1 MLLPP
6 RSGAEQSA
14 SSPTDLP
21 LLHREELA
29 NGLLLEFFDRSN
41 RYFGDYHRVCI
52 EFRTTLFLDAPV
64 LVQLDAEVLQR
75 ARRYFGPALVVTRTR
90 ERMGVEG
97 ARVAATV
104 SELIEGVR
112 QDAARYLSRPDYPAR
127 LLTVEVE
134 KRELAGKSPQ
144 A

>member
-6 RSGAEQSA
+6 RTPEE
-14 SSPTDLP
+14 SPVAPVGLP
-21 LLHREELA
+21 LLHREELT

-41 RYFGDYHRVCI
+41 RYFGDYHRVCL
-52 EFRTTLFLDAPV
+52 ELRTNLALDAPS
-64 LVQLDAEVLQR
+64 LAQLDADLLQR
-75 ARRYFGPALVVTRTR
+75 ARNYFGPVLVVIRTR

-104 SELIEGVR
+104 TELIDGVR
-112 QDAARYLSRPDYPAR
+112 QEAANYLSRPDYPAR
-127 LLTVEVE
+127 LLAVEVA
-134 KRELAGKSPQ
+134 KREQAGKSPQ